1 MEVYNGRTIFYS
13 LGSFCDGANMYSDDM
28 DTVIFQ
34 PTFTFSAGKE
44 LTQTTNS
51 IIPCTISSD
60 STFNNYQP
68 TPAEDSE
75 KTRIEEKSKN

>member
-1 MEVYNGRTIFYS
+1 
-13 LGSFCDGANMYSDDM
+13 M

-44 LTQTTNS
+44 LTKQR
-51 IIPCTISSD
+51 IPSFLARFSSD

-75 KTRIEEKSKN
+75 KTRIEEKVKELSNQIGNQASGR